1 MLVLVG
7 PSASG
12 KSAVVKNLVSNHNMV
27 KFVTCT
33 TRPPRVGE
41 INGVDYY
48 FMSEKEFNDCFA
60 NDEFIETVYYN
71 GNYYGTLKSEVS
83 DNKVVILEPQGL
95 QNFLRAVPDIYAVV
109 LKTDEQKLK
118 DRMLYRGDSVL
129 EMEKRI
135 ANDRIL
141 FSAEQLKDASLV
153 VDTSNYSISQISDI
167 IYSNYSLYCENN
179 K

>member
-12 KSAVVKNLVSNHNMV
+12 KSAVVKSLVSNHNMK

-33 TRPPRVGE
+33 TRSPRVGE
-41 INGVDYY
+41 VNGIDYY
-48 FMSEKEFNDCFA
+48 FFTEEEFNKRFA

-71 GNYYGTLKSEVS
+71 GNYYGTLKSEVA
-83 DNKVVILEPQGL
+83 DNKVVILEPQGF
-95 QNFLRAVPDIYAVV
+95 QNFLKVIPDLYAVF

-141 FSAEQLKDASLV
+141 FSAEQLKGVSLI

-167 IYSNYSLYCENN
+167 IYSSYMEYCER
-179 K
+179 